1 MLHNIIYL
9 PETGSTNLYLSELAV
24 SELPEEGTA
33 VWTDNQKAGR
43 GQSGNTWES
52 TPGMNLTFSM
62 ILYPEFL
69 PIRHQFMLSKA
80 VGLAMADF
88 SGSMGV
94 PEVTVKWPNDLYA
107 GNKKMAGILIETAL
121 SRDIMKHA
129 IIGIGL
135 NVNQAK
141 FSDNIPNPVSLINFT
156 GKVIAPESLLP
167 PILDFIIKRY
177 EQLRDGHYDKIN
189 NDYQN
194 NLYRYGISSRFR
206 DKNGI
211 FSGTII
217 EISNDGRL
225 LIKKA
230 EDGIVHKYWL
240 KEVEF
245 L

>member
-1 MLHNIIYL
+1 MPYNIIYL
-9 PETGSTNLYLSELAV
+9 PETGSTNLYLSELAA

-33 VWTDNQKAGR
+33 VWTNNQKAGR

-52 TPGMNLTFSM
+52 APGMNLTFSM

-107 GNKKMAGILIETAL
+107 GNKKLAGILIETAL
-121 SRDIMKHA
+121 NRDIMKQA

-135 NVNQAK
+135 NVNQTT
-141 FSDNIPNPVSLINFT
+141 FSDNIPNPVSMINFT
-156 GKVIAPESLLP
+156 GKITAPESLLP
-167 PILDFIIKRY
+167 QILDCILKRY
-177 EQLRDGHYDKIN
+177 KQLRCGDYDRIN
-189 NDYQN
+189 LDYQN
-194 NLYRYGISSRFR
+194 NLYRYGINSRFR
-206 DKNGI
+206 DAGGI
-211 FSGTII
+211 FEGTII

-225 LIKKA
+225 YIKAK
-230 EDGIVHKYWL
+230 DSSVRKYWL

-245 L
+245 LK